1 MRHALIGIAAL
12 AAASAVSAAP
22 ASAQHWQ
29 GRGTW
34 CTQPPIGAGGGWG
47 CYYYSYAQCRLTAGY
62 GPETCVP
69 NPAADWERRGFKI
82 PDEWKPRKPTRA
94 QQRALRDLR

>member
-12 AAASAVSAAP
+12 AAASVAGLAP

-34 CTQPPIGAGGGWG
+34 CTQPPMGNGSPWS
-47 CYYYSYAQCRLTAGY
+47 CYYYSRAQCMLTAGY
-62 GPETCVP
+62 GPSSCVP
-69 NPAADWERRGFKI
+69 NPAAEWERRGFKI
-82 PDEWKPRKPTRA
+82 PDDAKPRKPTRA
-94 QQRALRDLR
+94 QERELRDLR